1 MGDGRHDARE
11 CPTPAGQRPA
21 RLPYSSPSARRPITH
36 DRVAVAPRAPTLPRR
51 RGLPREE
58 TTVTGTGRTHR
69 RPTRRLRPPHR
80 DSARSVA
87 ILMTMELLRC
97 TRLSSR
103 VVETCRVGKIEVRQ
117 RRDGARQGERV
128 ANEARQSH
136 GARRS
141 ISRPCHDGRVNPSG
155 LSCSPPLESHYWHA

>member
-1 MGDGRHDARE
+1 MTHAN
-11 CPTPAGQRPA
+11 A
-21 RLPYSSPSARRPITH
+21 RLQQASGLLVSPTSPSARRPITH
-36 DRVAVAPRAPTLPRR
+36 DRVAVAPRAPTLPSR

-58 TTVTGTGRTHR
+58 TTATGTGRTHR

-103 VVETCRVGKIEVRQ
+103 VVETCLWGRARCASGEMGRGRASAWRTKHVSRTARGGQ
-117 RRDGARQGERV
+117 SAAPAMMGA
-128 ANEARQSH
+128 
-136 GARRS
+136 
-141 ISRPCHDGRVNPSG
+141 
-155 LSCSPPLESHYWHA
+155 